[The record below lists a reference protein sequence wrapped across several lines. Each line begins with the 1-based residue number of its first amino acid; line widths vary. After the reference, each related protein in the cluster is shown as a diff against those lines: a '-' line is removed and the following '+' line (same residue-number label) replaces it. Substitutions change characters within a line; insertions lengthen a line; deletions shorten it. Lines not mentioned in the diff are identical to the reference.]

1 MANVSGRKYM
11 NLTREER
18 NSFLFYQG
26 MVQYVSLEPSQE
38 YLSEFYNIENGYEV
52 LDLLLFPGLDSE
64 NVRLWIEQRS
74 IDPMVLD
81 HMEELLRIYC
91 NLFSAMCRYTFLKPS
106 HDIMRLYRKDR
117 MLSWENLKD
126 GMVNAFF
133 STSQKPRISPFF
145 TRKKYR
151 ILLEE
156 VFASEEIVHIKV
168 NDILGWRHLYASEEE
183 VLFPPFLKVRCAD
196 LELTDEEKALRDCH
210 NHEPVKKCC
219 INIDGIA
226 LDEKYNDEKQKTLYN
241 WILELS
247 HIENAK
253 LVWSKIHSNTDLLL
267 EEAQDYIR
275 WKEWIG
281 SYVKAEYGRIFRE
294 MRDVAQVTR
303 K

>member
-1 MANVSGRKYM
+1 M

-133 STSQKPRISPFF
+133 LHLKNRGFHHFLPEKSIAFF
-145 TRKKYR
+145 WKKYLPRKK
-151 ILLEE
+151 L
-156 VFASEEIVHIKV
+156 
-168 NDILGWRHLYASEEE
+168 
-183 VLFPPFLKVRCAD
+183 
-196 LELTDEEKALRDCH
+196 
-210 NHEPVKKCC
+210 C
-219 INIDGIA
+219 I
-226 LDEKYNDEKQKTLYN
+226 
-241 WILELS
+241 
-247 HIENAK
+247 
-253 LVWSKIHSNTDLLL
+253 
-267 EEAQDYIR
+267 
-275 WKEWIG
+275 
-281 SYVKAEYGRIFRE
+281 
-294 MRDVAQVTR
+294 
-303 K
+303 